1 MQQLHGL
8 GAMTP
13 TNGSFF
19 VKIIQ
24 IFIKN
29 AKFEILGPYGLY
41 WQM

>member
-24 IFIKN
+24 IFIEYT
-29 AKFEILGPYGLY
+29 KFEILGPYGL
-41 WQM
+41 

>member
-13 TNGSFF
+13 TNDSFF

-24 IFIKN
+24 TFIEN
-29 AKFEILGPYGLY
+29 AKSEILGPHGL
-41 WQM
+41 

>member
-19 VKIIQ
+19 MRITQ
-24 IFIKN
+24 IFIEN